1 MKKKKILKKMH
12 KGGGGIG
19 DILASTICLMVIIS
33 VMTAGVYF
41 FRLMEIKKDINTE
54 ARSALLTLEQ
64 NGELTKEEVD
74 SIKTQIVKMGFSL
87 NKITIVY
94 NGNNEKAKYGNE
106 VSINVRAE
114 ASNTELNMS
123 KIFNLFKK
131 EMVFSVDMHS
141 ISKAEA

>member
-1 MKKKKILKKMH
+1 MH

-114 ASNTELNMS
+114 ASNTELKMS

>member
-1 MKKKKILKKMH
+1 
-12 KGGGGIG
+12 
-19 DILASTICLMVIIS
+19 
-33 VMTAGVYF
+33 MTAGVYF

-114 ASNTELNMS
+114 ASNTELKMS

>member
-1 MKKKKILKKMH
+1 MH

-19 DILASTICLMVIIS
+19 DILASTICLMIIIS

-114 ASNTELNMS
+114 ASNTELKMS